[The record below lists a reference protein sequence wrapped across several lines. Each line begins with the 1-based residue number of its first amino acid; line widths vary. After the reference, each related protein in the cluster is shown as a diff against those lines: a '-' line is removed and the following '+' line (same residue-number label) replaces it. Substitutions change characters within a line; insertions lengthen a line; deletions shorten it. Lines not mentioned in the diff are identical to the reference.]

1 MNDEARI
8 PNVKRLYRDKAVPEM
23 MKRFGYRNVMEVPR
37 LEKIVVNMGVGEA
50 ITDAKVLE
58 AAAKDL
64 SLITGQRPAIT
75 RSKQAI
81 AGFKLR
87 AGVPIGCR
95 VTLRQEMMYEFFD
108 RLVNVA
114 IPRIRDFRGL
124 SPKSFD
130 GRGNY
135 SFGIR
140 EHIIFP
146 EIDYDKILK
155 IMGMDIT
162 IATTAKTDEE
172 ARELIMLLGMPLRE
186 N

>member
-1 MNDEARI
+1 MADNK
-8 PNVKRLYRDKAVPEM
+8 PNVRRLYEEKAVPEL
-23 MKRFGYRNVMEVPR
+23 MKKFGYKNIMQVPR
-37 LEKIVVNMGVGEA
+37 FEKIVVNMGVGEA
-50 ITDAKVLE
+50 NQDAKILE
-58 AAAKDL
+58 AAVKDMTA
-64 SLITGQRPAIT
+64 ITGQAPVV
-75 RSKQAI
+75 SKARKSI

-87 AGVPIGCR
+87 EGVPVGCF
-95 VTLRQEMMYEFFD
+95 VTLRGERMWEFFD

-135 SFGIR
+135 SLGVR
-140 EHIIFP
+140 EQTIFP
-146 EIDYDKILK
+146 EVDYDKILK

-162 IATTAKTDEE
+162 IVTTAGTDEE
-172 ARELIMLLGMPLRE
+172 ARELITLLGMPLRK

>member
-1 MNDEARI
+1 M
-8 PNVKRLYRDKAVPEM
+8 PNVKRLYREKAIPEL
-23 MKRFGYRNVMEVPR
+23 MKKFGYGNVMQAPR
-37 LEKIVVNMGVGEA
+37 LVKIVLNMGMGEA

-58 AAAKDL
+58 AAVKDL
-64 SLITGQRPAIT
+64 AIIAGQQPSIT
-75 RSKQAI
+75 RSRLAI

-87 AGVPIGCR
+87 AGMPIGCR
-95 VTLRQEMMYEFFD
+95 VTLRGDMMYEFFD
-108 RLVNVA
+108 RLVNAA

-135 SFGIR
+135 SFGIK

-155 IMGMDIT
+155 IMGLDVT
-162 IATTAKTDEE
+162 IVTTAKSDEE
-172 ARELIMLLGMPLRE
+172 ARELILLLGMPLRE
-186 N
+186 T